1 MDQSKAKRPRR
12 PEVDNLDIRNVIEA
26 DKIRT
31 LLVKHPDLLS
41 FFEILIIMCNNR
53 LNDEKVVK
61 NIDKIID
68 EALEEEYEGET
79 DSGDD
84 EDLNF

>member
-1 MDQSKAKRPRR
+1 MEKAKRKRR
-12 PEVDNLDIRNVIEA
+12 PEVENLDIRNVIEA

-53 LNDEKVVK
+53 LNDEKIAK
-61 NIDKIID
+61 NIDMIID
-68 EALEEEYEGET
+68 EGLEEMVDPDLSDHSS
-79 DSGDD
+79 DSD
-84 EDLNF
+84 